1 MHIFGDRYKKL
12 SLKELNEQEKNNILS
27 TYFDVELEF
36 MIGELYKKIINQV
49 NHKTK
54 KDKQIM
60 FMARVYAILI
70 KEKNNRNNKK
80 LEKNFE

>member
-1 MHIFGDRYKKL
+1 MDIFDDRYKKL

-27 TYFDVELEF
+27 TYSDTELEF
-36 MIGELYKKIINQV
+36 IISELYKKIINQV

-60 FMARVYAILI
+60 CMARVYAVLI

>member
-1 MHIFGDRYKKL
+1 MNIFDDRYKKL

-27 TYFDVELEF
+27 TYSDIELEF
-36 MIGELYKKIINQV
+36 IISELYKKIINQV

-60 FMARVYAILI
+60 CMARVYAILI
-70 KEKNNRNNKK
+70 KEKNNIKNKK